1 MKKIVVLGSTGMAGH
16 IISLYLEHHGF
27 DVFRISRSE
36 TNSDKSSKIDV
47 SNTDELMT
55 CIDEIKADV
64 VVNCV
69 GLLQKSCE
77 ERPDLAVLI
86 NSYLPHCLENHY
98 RGTETKIIHLS
109 TDCVFSGKKGS
120 YTEEDLPDGRTF
132 YDRSKALGE
141 INNKKDLTF
150 RMSIIGPD
158 IDASGTGLLNWFMK
172 QTGQVNGFTN
182 ALWNGITT
190 LELAEA
196 IEAAV
201 NENISGV
208 YHLVPKEY
216 ISKHDLLILFKKI
229 FEKNDVDILPDS
241 NFVMD
246 KTLVNNRKDFMYLV
260 KSYPEQ
266 LIRLRQWIEENSE
279 LYPDYY
285 SKKTL

>member
-1 MKKIVVLGSTGMAGH
+1 MAGH

-109 TDCVFSGKKGS
+109 TDCVFSGKKGC

-208 YHLVPKEY
+208 YQLVPKEY

>member
-16 IISLYLEHHGF
+16 IISLYLERQGF

-36 TNSDKSSKIDV
+36 TNSDKSCKIDV
-47 SNTDELMT
+47 SNTDELMAY
-55 CIDEIKADV
+55 IDEVKADV

-98 RGTETKIIHLS
+98 RGMGTKIIHLS
-109 TDCVFSGKKGS
+109 TDCVFSGEKGC

-141 INNKKDLTF
+141 IDNKKDLTF

-172 QTGQVNGFTN
+172 QTDQVNGFTN

-208 YHLVPKEY
+208 YQLVPKEY

>member
-16 IISLYLEHHGF
+16 IISLYLERHGF

-109 TDCVFSGKKGS
+109 TDCVFSGKKGC

-201 NENISGV
+201 NENINGV
-208 YHLVPKEY
+208 YQLVPKEY

-229 FEKNDVDILPDS
+229 FEKNNVKILPNS

-246 KTLVNNRKDFMYLV
+246 KTLVNSRKDFTYRV

-266 LIRLRQWIEENSE
+266 LLRLRQWIEVNSD

>member
-16 IISLYLEHHGF
+16 IISLYLERHGF

-36 TNSDKSSKIDV
+36 TNTDKSSKIDV
-47 SNTDELMT
+47 SNTDELMA
-55 CIDEIKADV
+55 CIDEVKADV

-109 TDCVFSGKKGS
+109 TDCVFSGKKGC
-120 YTEEDLPDGRTF
+120 YAEEDLPDGCTF

-158 IDASGTGLLNWFMK
+158 IDASGTGVLNWFMK

-208 YHLVPKEY
+208 YQLVPKEY

>member
-16 IISLYLEHHGF
+16 IISLYLERHGF

-109 TDCVFSGKKGS
+109 TDCVFSGKKGC

-208 YHLVPKEY
+208 YQLVPKEY